1 VIIKKMGEEKQKVD
15 RSVGKAMTASQ
26 NKLTSRL
33 EDFMSN
39 RLVILNK
46 DGEEGSSL
54 NVANDLTFGR
64 WETLKTF

>member
-1 VIIKKMGEEKQKVD
+1 MGEEKQKVD

-26 NKLTSRL
+26 NKLLQLTSRL